1 MKIKK
6 GDTIKV
12 ISGASRGKTGKVLK
26 VDLDANRVTVEGVN
40 LRKKHVRPKKQGQ
53 KGQLIEFPAPLH
65 ISKAMLVCSKCGKAT
80 RVGLAVKEGEKKRR
94 MCKKCGQ
101 AID

>member
-1 MKIKK
+1 MRIKQ
-6 GDTIKV
+6 GDTVKV

-26 VDLDANRVTVEGVN
+26 VAAEQDRVTVEGVN

-65 ISKAMLVCSKCGKAT
+65 ISNVALQCPKCGKAT
-80 RVGLAVKEGEKKRR
+80 RVGFAVKEGEKKRR

>member
-6 GDTIKV
+6 NDLVKV

-26 VDLDANRVTVEGVN
+26 VDAEVGRITVEGVN
-40 LRKKHVRPKKQGQ
+40 LRKKQVRPKKQGQ
-53 KGQLIEFPAPLH
+53 KGQIIEFPAPMH
-65 ISKAMLVCSKCGKAT
+65 ISKVMLVCSKCGKAT
-80 RVGLAVKEGEKKRR
+80 RVGLTVKEGEKKRR

-101 AID
+101 VVD